1 MKPVTEVVGII
12 GAGSFGVAIA
22 DLLSENTDV
31 LLYARRAE
39 VVEAFEQRTGMFAG
53 INQRVKACSDLA
65 TIADQCTLIFVM
77 IPSISFRE
85 VMRSLSP
92 FLRPSHL
99 IIHGTKGL
107 DVSLSPAG
115 QPIDPSYIRT
125 MSQVIEEETVVC
137 RIGCLS
143 GPNLSGEIRAHQ
155 PAATLIS
162 SRFKEV
168 IKAGQK
174 VLRSPRF
181 QIYGNNDILGVELSG
196 TLKNIIAL
204 AAGILGGRDLGKN
217 VWALL
222 ITRGLSEMI
231 HIGKAMGADVRAFL
245 GIAGIGDLVATAAS
259 TQSRN
264 YQVGYRVARG
274 EKVKDVLASLT
285 EVAEGIRTLEIAK
298 TLITSLNI
306 ATPITEVLY
315 RIFFKDM
322 EVDRGIK
329 YLMTFP
335 YAVDV
340 DYI

>member
-1 MKPVTEVVGII
+1 MKPVSEIVGVI
-12 GAGSFGVAIA
+12 GAGSFGMAIA
-22 DLLSENTDV
+22 DLVSENTNV
-31 LLYARRAE
+31 LLYARREEAIA
-39 VVEAFEQRTGMFAG
+39 AFEQRLG
-53 INQRVKACSDLA
+53 IFKGITQKVSICSDFA
-65 TIADQCTLIFVM
+65 QIAEQCTLIFIMV
-77 IPSISFRE
+77 PSHSFRN
-85 VMRSLSP
+85 VMKDLSP
-92 FLRPSHL
+92 FLKPSHL

-107 DVSLSPAG
+107 DISLSPAG
-115 QPIDPSYIRT
+115 KPIDPRFIRT
-125 MSQVIEEETVVC
+125 MSQVIEEESVVC

-143 GPNLSGEIRAHQ
+143 GPNLSGEIRDHQ

-174 VLRSPRF
+174 VIRSNRF
-181 QIYGNNDILGVELSG
+181 QVYGNSDILAVELSG
-196 TLKNIIAL
+196 TLKNIMAL

-222 ITRGLSEMI
+222 VTRGLSEMI

-245 GIAGIGDLVATAAS
+245 GIAGIGDLVATASS

-274 EKVKDVLASLT
+274 ESVKAVLASLT
-285 EVAEGIRTLEIAK
+285 EVAEGVRTLEIAK
-298 TLITSLNI
+298 ALITSLKV

-322 EVDRGIK
+322 EVDTAIK
-329 YLMTFP
+329 FLMSYP
-335 YAVDV
+335 YAIDV

>member
-1 MKPVTEVVGII
+1 
-12 GAGSFGVAIA
+12 
-22 DLLSENTDV
+22 
-31 LLYARRAE
+31 
-39 VVEAFEQRTGMFAG
+39 
-53 INQRVKACSDLA
+53 
-65 TIADQCTLIFVM
+65 
-77 IPSISFRE
+77 
-85 VMRSLSP
+85 
-92 FLRPSHL
+92 
-99 IIHGTKGL
+99 
-107 DVSLSPAG
+107 
-115 QPIDPSYIRT
+115 
-125 MSQVIEEETVVC
+125 
-137 RIGCLS
+137 
-143 GPNLSGEIRAHQ
+143 
-155 PAATLIS
+155 
-162 SRFKEV
+162 
-168 IKAGQK
+168 
-174 VLRSPRF
+174 
-181 QIYGNNDILGVELSG
+181 
-196 TLKNIIAL
+196 
-204 AAGILGGRDLGKN
+204 
-217 VWALL
+217 
-222 ITRGLSEMI
+222 MI

>member
-1 MKPVTEVVGII
+1 MKPVSEIVGVI
-12 GAGSFGVAIA
+12 GAGSFGMAIA
-22 DLLSENTDV
+22 DLISENTNV
-31 LLYARRAE
+31 LLYARREEAIA
-39 VVEAFEQRTGMFAG
+39 AFERRSG
-53 INQRVKACSDLA
+53 IFEGITDKVSICSDFA
-65 TIADQCTLIFVM
+65 EIADKCTLIFIMV
-77 IPSISFRE
+77 PSHSFRK
-85 VMRSLSP
+85 VMKDLSP
-92 FLRPSHL
+92 FLKPSHL

-107 DVSLSPAG
+107 DISLSPAG
-115 QPIDPSYIRT
+115 QPIDPRFIRT
-125 MSQVIEEETVVC
+125 MSQVIEEESVVC

-174 VLRSPRF
+174 VIRSNRF
-181 QIYGNNDILGVELSG
+181 QVYGNSDILAVELSG
-196 TLKNIIAL
+196 TLKNIMAL

-222 ITRGLSEMI
+222 VTRGLSEMI

-245 GIAGIGDLVATAAS
+245 GIAGIGDLVATASS

-274 EKVKDVLASLT
+274 ESVKQVLDSLT
-285 EVAEGIRTLEIAK
+285 EVAEGVRTLEIAK
-298 TLITSLNI
+298 ALITSLKV

-315 RIFFKDM
+315 RIFFKEM
-322 EVDRGIK
+322 EVDTAIK
-329 YLMTFP
+329 FLMSYP
-335 YAVDV
+335 YAIDV